1 MRLAVNIDHFATLRE
16 ARRANEPEPVLVA
29 LLAEQAGAHGIVCHI
44 RGDRRHI
51 KERDLRLLRD
61 AVKTKLNVEMAATEE
76 MKRLALEIK
85 PDVVSLVPERP
96 EELTTEGG
104 LKVAANRKAL
114 GPHVKA
120 LGKAGIRTSIFIDT
134 SLEEIKAAREIGV
147 DLIEINTGTYAD
159 LGEGPAREK
168 ALEAVRKAAEFG
180 HKIGLEVHGGHGL
193 DYRNVGPIVAI
204 PEIVELS
211 IGFSIVARAAVVGI
225 ERAVLDM
232 LALLLT
238 GDTVIVSP
246 IWGSLM
252 NIRINLERLRGDLEE
267 LGRIG
272 RDERG
277 GISRPSFSPA
287 DFEARAWLQRKIEE
301 AGLCYRQDGAGNQFG
316 RLECAGKTVMAGSHI
331 DTVPNGGMF
340 DGAVGRPG
348 GARSGPTPRR
358 GKGPADQG
366 RRGRVLHRRG
376 GEPRR
381 RFSGQP
387 GLHGASRREGGPE
400 RPDVVRPAFSATS

>member
-16 ARRANEPEPVLVA
+16 ARKATEPEPVLVA

-44 RGDRRHI
+44 RTDRRHI

-76 MKRLALEIK
+76 MKKIALEIG

-104 LKVAANRKAL
+104 LKVASNKRAL

-134 SLEEIKAAREIGV
+134 NLDEIAAARELGV
-147 DLIEINTGTYAD
+147 DLIEINTGKYAE
-159 LGEGPAREK
+159 LKEGRARDK

-204 PEIVELS
+204 PEIGELS

-225 ERAVLDM
+225 ERAVWEMLD
-232 LALLLT
+232 LL
-238 GDTVIVSP
+238 
-246 IWGSLM
+246 
-252 NIRINLERLRGDLEE
+252 
-267 LGRIG
+267 
-272 RDERG
+272 
-277 GISRPSFSPA
+277 
-287 DFEARAWLQRKIEE
+287 
-301 AGLCYRQDGAGNQFG
+301 
-316 RLECAGKTVMAGSHI
+316 
-331 DTVPNGGMF
+331 
-340 DGAVGRPG
+340 
-348 GARSGPTPRR
+348 
-358 GKGPADQG
+358 
-366 RRGRVLHRRG
+366 
-376 GEPRR
+376 
-381 RFSGQP
+381 
-387 GLHGASRREGGPE
+387 
-400 RPDVVRPAFSATS
+400 

>member
-16 ARRANEPEPVLVA
+16 ARKASEPEPVLVA

-44 RGDRRHI
+44 RSDRRHI
-51 KERDLRLLRD
+51 KERDLRLLRA

-76 MKRLALEIK
+76 MKKVALEVR

-120 LGKAGIRTSIFIDT
+120 LAKAGIRTSIFIDT
-134 SLEEIKAAREIGV
+134 SLDEIKAAREIGV
-147 DLIEINTGTYAD
+147 DLVEINTGKYAD
-159 LGEGPAREK
+159 LKEGPARDK

-180 HKIGLEVHGGHGL
+180 RRIGLEVHGGHGL

-232 LALLLT
+232 LALL
-238 GDTVIVSP
+238 
-246 IWGSLM
+246 
-252 NIRINLERLRGDLEE
+252 
-267 LGRIG
+267 
-272 RDERG
+272 
-277 GISRPSFSPA
+277 
-287 DFEARAWLQRKIEE
+287 
-301 AGLCYRQDGAGNQFG
+301 
-316 RLECAGKTVMAGSHI
+316 
-331 DTVPNGGMF
+331 
-340 DGAVGRPG
+340 
-348 GARSGPTPRR
+348 
-358 GKGPADQG
+358 
-366 RRGRVLHRRG
+366 
-376 GEPRR
+376 
-381 RFSGQP
+381 
-387 GLHGASRREGGPE
+387 
-400 RPDVVRPAFSATS
+400 